1 MGKIFSGIHLLDNLN
16 MFTSSILFQVVA
28 IMNYIISS
36 QPGLM
41 FPSTT
46 GRKMYRNCT
55 VIFHWHSSHQWSV
68 DNQFTLKFDVS
79 ANIHRCKFY

>member
-1 MGKIFSGIHLLDNLN
+1 
-16 MFTSSILFQVVA
+16 MFTSSILFQAVA

-41 FPSTT
+41 FPSMT
-46 GRKMYRNCT
+46 GRKMYQSIKIA

-79 ANIHRCKFY
+79 ANIHGRKFY